1 MKQLT
6 GHIHSLGR
14 YATLHSCGHVDTRV
28 QCFIDGGFDSWDP
41 QVMNDIHKLYENYGD
56 KIVLGVYP
64 DKFDPAAAAEDEQR
78 RLARDFVDEF
88 CKPGKPAI
96 LSYYGSYA
104 MTPAFTEEVYSYSR
118 KLYASPSL

>member
-6 GHIHSLGR
+6 GHIHSKGR

-41 QVMNDIHKLYENYGD
+41 QVMNDIHMLYEKYGD

-64 DKFDPAAAAEDEQR
+64 DKFDPKRRRRRSSAALRANSWTS
-78 RLARDFVDEF
+78 L
-88 CKPGKPAI
+88 I
-96 LSYYGSYA
+96 
-104 MTPAFTEEVYSYSR
+104 SR
-118 KLYASPSL
+118 